1 MLGYTVYEIFFLCKV
16 FYNVLITLVNNIASQ
31 KWVWDEEQ
39 WIQS

>member
-1 MLGYTVYEIFFLCKV
+1 MLGYTVYEIFFLYKV